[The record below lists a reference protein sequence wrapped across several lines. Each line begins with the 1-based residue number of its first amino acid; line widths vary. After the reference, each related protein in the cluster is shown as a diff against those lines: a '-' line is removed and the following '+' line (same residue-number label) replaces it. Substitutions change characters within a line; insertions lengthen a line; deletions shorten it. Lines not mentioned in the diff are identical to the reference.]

1 MGCYMEL
8 SEVQEVLVPIT
19 DALCN
24 KLILFVLTPA
34 QFGWKLETGRWRT
47 EENE

>member
-8 SEVQEVLVPIT
+8 SEVQEVLVLIT

-24 KLILFVLTPA
+24 KPILFVLTSA
-34 QFGWKLETGRWRT
+34 QFWLEVGNGQM
-47 EENE
+47 ENGGK